1 MAANETTAF
10 IQLFN
15 CLFGQQNMHNALQRI
30 GLCSVFHFRVLGL
43 SLASKDVVGALGV
56 QD

>member
-15 CLFGQQNMHNALQRI
+15 CLFGQQNMYNALQRI